1 MINRLSTIFFKGR
14 IKSYICVFPYYGC
27 PITSRKLLCNS
38 LQQSGNIGH
47 NIVGQTSM
55 YNNFQLYT
63 IPENQ
68 NYTQRK
74 KSNRKTKNKKIVIY
88 NRKNKLNENKF
99 YLQTKIS
106 MKIKIRDKKKFTKN
120 LMEGIFPGC
129 NFPGSNFLGTIYW
142 GTICQRAI
150 FQGEVFRRLFP

>member
-27 PITSRKLLCNS
+27 PITSGKLLCNS

-47 NIVGQTSM
+47 NIVGQISM
-55 YNNFQLYT
+55 QNNFQLYT

-106 MKIKIRDKKKFTKN
+106 MKIKIRDKKTLTKN
-120 LMEGIFPGC
+120 LMEGKFQGC
-129 NFPGSNFLGTIYW
+129 NFLGSNFLGTIYW
-142 GTICQRAI
+142 GTICQRAV
-150 FQGEVFRRLFP
+150 FQGEVFRRYFP